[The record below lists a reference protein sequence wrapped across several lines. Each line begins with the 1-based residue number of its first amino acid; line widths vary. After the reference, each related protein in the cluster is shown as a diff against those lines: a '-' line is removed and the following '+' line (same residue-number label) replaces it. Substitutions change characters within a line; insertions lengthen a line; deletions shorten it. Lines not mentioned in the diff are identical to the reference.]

1 MVINLKKELLETPE
15 WAAPDLR
22 IKRNSKELNL
32 KTFTELLFYFLFFIF
47 WPRVMLGARDIT
59 LNKTW
64 PCSQDIHNLVRKVNR
79 LTVQSH
85 VTNILMAV

>member
-32 KTFTELLFYFLFFIF
+32 KTFTELLFYFLFFGQGLCY
-47 WPRVMLGARDIT
+47 VLGT
-59 LNKTW
+59 
-64 PCSQDIHNLVRKVNR
+64 
-79 LTVQSH
+79 
-85 VTNILMAV
+85 